1 MNAVDVN
8 GTVFA
13 QMLHTLLLLLL
24 TIAVPAYVIYQLL
37 KILNRVEKRLKNIE
51 EAVVELRNKGDQ
63 AG

>member
-1 MNAVDVN
+1 MDVN